1 MKKCATESVS
11 IVTRTESF
19 IVFDAIL
26 TFTHFFQSKEKIW
39 SFDPML
45 TNIMVSRHFSCFRFY
60 DLIKHK
66 PESEI
71 GTKMYILLMS
81 WLLISSG
88 LKLQA
93 R

>member
-26 TFTHFFQSKEKIW
+26 TFTHFFSIKRENMEFRPYVNKYNGK
-39 SFDPML
+39 STFSA
-45 TNIMVSRHFSCFRFY
+45 VSAY

-66 PESEI
+66 PASEI
-71 GTKMYILLMS
+71 GTKMYTWLMS
-81 WLLISSG
+81 WLLILSG
-88 LKLQA
+88 
-93 R
+93 